1 VSGSRSRLY
10 SPRLGAISAGEFQA
24 TLDRFDLGR
33 FVSAEPIAAGNF
45 GQNVYL
51 TSTAGAYV
59 LRGAPFDP
67 QQFLK
72 EQFYTDQLHAHTA
85 APVPWPYRLDPS
97 PEIFGWPY
105 VIMPRMPGIH
115 PYDDRDRS
123 RLSADDRL
131 QIAIAMGETLAEMQ
145 RLTWAHA
152 GSYDAAARTLR
163 PFATPFADWIV
174 ARIRG
179 CVEEAASLS
188 DATTEGDRRWVE
200 GLIAR
205 HRWALEVPFEPCFVM
220 QDYKE
225 DNAVAERVG
234 GTWRVGG
241 VFDYADA
248 YFGDGEVDLARPVAM
263 YFEDD
268 PSLELARAFVRAY
281 AERKE
286 LRPGRAERFQVY
298 SLLDRVLCWQF
309 GHRHGVWWEPTL
321 SLREWASPYVYLD
334 VFASGAQP
342 ASAARG
348 AGTH

>member
-1 VSGSRSRLY
+1 MNTPTSRIY
-10 SPRLGAISAGEFQA
+10 SPRLGAISPGQFQA
-24 TLDRFDLGR
+24 ALDRFDLGR
-33 FVSAEPIAAGNF
+33 FVGAAPITAGNF

-72 EQFYTDQLHAHTA
+72 EQFYTDQLHAKTN

-97 PEIFGWPY
+97 TEIFGWPY

-115 PYDDRDRS
+115 PYDGEDRCRLTAADR
-123 RLSADDRL
+123 R
-131 QIAIAMGETLAEMQ
+131 QIAWAMGETQAEMQ
-145 RLTWAHA
+145 RLTWPYA
-152 GSYDAAARTLR
+152 GSYDAATRAVR
-163 PFATPFADWIV
+163 PFGTPFADWII
-174 ARIRG
+174 ARIHA
-179 CVEEAASLS
+179 CVDEAASLS
-188 DATTEGDRRWVE
+188 DATTERDRRWVE
-200 GLIAR
+200 DLIAR
-205 HRWALEVPFEPCFVM
+205 HRRALAVPFEPCFVM

-225 DNAVAERVG
+225 DNAVAERVD

-268 PSLELARAFVRAY
+268 PGLELARAFVQAY
-281 AERKE
+281 AARRG
-286 LRPGRAERFQVY
+286 LRPGYGERYEVY
-298 SLLDRVLCWQF
+298 ALLDRVLCWQF

-321 SLREWASPYVYLD
+321 SLEAWAGPYVYLD
-334 VFASGAQP
+334 VFGSGAAS
-342 ASAARG
+342 ASAARET
-348 AGTH
+348 ATY